1 MQETSA
7 LYKRLF
13 AGAHRVETRVA
24 IGDVGILIDER
35 GDSITFGGVRILVA
49 RSGAEAGF
57 DESILMS
64 VTTMSQVFG
73 EDKPEV
79 GCCVSS
85 EIELTMLKPS
95 GEIPRMAQVV
105 PYVRLTD
112 GVEYSEW
119 IQKGVY
125 YIDTRSHNND
135 DSGIEILTLHG
146 YDAMM
151 KSEQDYTGSALAWPN
166 TDINVVKD
174 IARIMGVQ
182 VEPETVEKLAM
193 GYTVQLPAGYTCREV
208 LGYVAAMYAGC
219 FVMSDLG
226 ELKLIQLNTIP
237 KETRYLVD
245 SAGYAITFGGDRI
258 KV

>member
-13 AGAHRVETRVA
+13 SGPHRVETRVA
-24 IGDVGILIDER
+24 IGDVGVLIDGR
-35 GDSITFGGVRILVA
+35 GDSILFGGTRILVA
-49 RSGAEAGF
+49 RSGADAGY

-64 VTTMSQVFG
+64 VATISQVFSN
-73 EDKPEV
+73 DKPEV
-79 GCCVSS
+79 GCCVSG
-85 EIELTMLKPS
+85 EIDLEMLKPA

-105 PYVRLTD
+105 PYIRLTD

-125 YIDTRSHNND
+125 YVDTRSNNND
-135 DSGIEILTLHG
+135 DSGVNVLTLHG

-151 KSEQDYTGSALAWPN
+151 KAEQDYTGSALPWPN
-166 TDINVVKD
+166 TDIHVVQD
-174 IARIMGVQ
+174 IARMMGVQ
-182 VEPETVEKLAM
+182 VEPETLAILSM
-193 GYTVQLPAGYTCREV
+193 GYTVQLPVSYTCREV
-208 LGYVAAMYAGC
+208 LGYIAAMYAGC
-219 FVMSDLG
+219 FIMSDLG
-226 ELKLIQLNTIP
+226 ELKLIQLNGIP

-245 SAGYAITFGGDRI
+245 NAGYAITFGGTRI